1 MITKRIIACLDVH
14 DGRVV
19 KGVQFVD
26 LIDAGDP
33 ATQAARHAR
42 EGADEIVLLDITATH
57 EGRQTLLDTVRRT
70 ARELFVPFCVGGGIR
85 TADDAAQVFEAGAD
99 KVSVNSAA
107 LANPTLID
115 AIGRSFGAQAVVVA
129 IDARR
134 DPEAADPVRDAQV
147 FVQGGRKLA
156 GRRVVE
162 WAREAEAARRG
173 RDPAHLDGLRRNAHR
188 LRLRADRRGQ
198 RGGRHSR
205 HRLGRRGNRGA
216 FCRCLRARQGRCG
229 ARRQHLSLRRFQRAF
244 AQRRAGQGRRLRE
257 ASMLIPSIDLLGGR
271 IVQLVQGEKLRLAF
285 DDFEYWIEKFSRFP
299 LVQLIDLD
307 AAMRQGDNSA
317 LVAQIAKRLPVS
329 GGRRHSLHRARA
341 AGARCRREARHH
353 RLGAL
358 LRGGRG
364 QHGVRRRAR
373 RSVGAERVVA
383 GIDTKN
389 GRIAVKGWKAQVEL
403 TPDEAIPQ
411 LEPYVSRISLHACG
425 RRRADA
431 GLSHRR
437 RPRACASSPSGSSS
451 WPAAFA
457 ASRKWMRWT
466 RWAPMRWS
474 AWPSTRSLTRESE
487 ASSFARSQV
496 PLRELQPY
504 FCASPTARLVSTRE
518 ARSSRAIC
526 FRCSCTA

>member
-70 ARELFVPFCVGGGIR
+70 AHELFVPFCVGGGIR
-85 TADDAAQVFEAGAD
+85 SADDAAQVFEAGAD

-147 FVQGGRKLA
+147 FVQGGRKPA

-162 WAREAEAARRG
+162 WAREAEQRG
-173 RDPAHLDGLRRNAHR
+173 AGEILLTSMDSDGTRDR
-188 LRLRADRRGQ
+188 LRLRTDRCGQ
-198 RGGRHSR
+198 RVGRHSR
-205 HRLGRRGNRGA
+205 HRVGRRRNSGA

-229 ARRQHLSLRRFQRAF
+229 ARRQHLSLRRLQRAF
-244 AQRRAGQGRRLRE
+244 AQRGAGQSRRLRE

-317 LVAQIAKRLPVS
+317 LVAQIAKRLPVQA
-329 GGRRHSLHRARA
+329 GGGIHSIERARQVLE
-341 AGARCRREARHH
+341 AGAKRVIIGSALFSAEGAVNTEFAASAGRQRWRGARRGRHRHQERTHRREG
-353 RLGAL
+353 LEGA
-358 LRGGRG
+358 GRAN
-364 QHGVRRRAR
+364 AR
-373 RSVGAERVVA
+373 RSDSATRA
-383 GIDTKN
+383 
-389 GRIAVKGWKAQVEL
+389 
-403 TPDEAIPQ
+403 
-411 LEPYVSRISLHACG
+411 SRRRLSLHACG
-425 RRRADA
+425 WRGLMQGFPIDAAARLRKLTQRQLIVAGGIRSQQEVDALDALGADA
-431 GLSHRR
+431 VVGMAVYTDLL
-437 RPRACASSPSGSSS
+437 A
-451 WPAAFA
+451 
-457 ASRKWMRWT
+457 
-466 RWAPMRWS
+466 
-474 AWPSTRSLTRESE
+474 
-487 ASSFARSQV
+487 V
-496 PLRELQPY
+496 
-504 FCASPTARLVSTRE
+504 
-518 ARSSRAIC
+518 
-526 FRCSCTA
+526 